1 MVRQGH
7 GPLLLERRERYSES
21 IASLALYTSPR
32 PMPSLTWLGH
42 ASWELKTQQHTLLI
56 DPFLD
61 DSRTAPIKA
70 KDVAADFILVSHG
83 HFDHIADAATI
94 ANRTGGTVVANSGI
108 STWPT
113 KHHGV
118 KTTVG
123 GNLGGGAN
131 LPFGR
136 VKLTLAFHSSSLP
149 DGSNG
154 GNPFGFLL
162 NLTSG
167 EKIYFGCDTGLFGDM
182 ALIGAAGLDL
192 AILPIGDLFTMGP
205 DDALE
210 AVKLL
215 KPKKV
220 VPSHYNTWP
229 PIVQDAAKWAERV
242 RAQTQTEPVVVS
254 PGG

>member
-1 MVRQGH
+1 MTC
-7 GPLLLERRERYSES
+7 E
-21 IASLALYTSPR
+21 
-32 PMPSLTWLGH
+32 LTWLGH
-42 ASWELKTQQHTLLI
+42 ASWQIKTGKHMLLV

-61 DSRTAPIKA
+61 DSPTAPVKA

-83 HFDHIADAATI
+83 HFDHVADAAKI
-94 ANRTGGTVVANSGI
+94 ANRTGATVVANFEI
-108 STWPT
+108 TTWLA

-118 KTTVG
+118 KNTVG

-154 GNPFGFLL
+154 GNPCGFLL
-162 NLTSG
+162 TLAGG
-167 EKIYFGCDTGLFGDM
+167 ERLYFACDTGLFGDM
-182 ALIGAAGLDL
+182 AQIGAGGLDV
-192 AILPIGDLFTMGP
+192 AVLPIGDLFTMGP

-215 KPKKV
+215 KPKRV

-229 PIVQDAAKWAERV
+229 PIAQDANKWAERV
-242 RAQTQTEPVVVS
+242 RAETKTEPIVVV
-254 PGG
+254 PGGTIKI